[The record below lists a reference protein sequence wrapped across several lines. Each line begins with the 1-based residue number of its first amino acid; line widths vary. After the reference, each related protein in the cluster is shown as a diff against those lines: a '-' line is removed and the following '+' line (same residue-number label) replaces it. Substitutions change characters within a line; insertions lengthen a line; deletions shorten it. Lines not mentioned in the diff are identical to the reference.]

1 MLKTHIILALGWIIY
16 CLLHSV
22 FASQWFKQKA
32 AKWMGKNFKY
42 YRFFYS
48 VFATISFFAIVIY
61 HFSIETKRIFSPGIG
76 LQITGGILVITGL
89 VVMALYIFNTG
100 LRWLIIHDKEQK
112 LVQNGIH
119 RYVRHPLYSG
129 TFLLIWGLW
138 LVFPSLGLLIVNIII
153 TIYTLI
159 AIRFEEQK
167 LVSEFGEKYINYKKT
182 TPMIMPRLR
191 FFKY

>member
-1 MLKTHIILALGWIIY
+1 MIKTHIILALAWIVY
-16 CLLHSV
+16 CVLHSV

-32 AKWMGKNFKY
+32 AKRMGRNFKY
-42 YRFFYS
+42 YRLFYS
-48 VFATISFFAIVIY
+48 LFATLTFFALVIY
-61 HFSIETKRIFSPGIG
+61 HFSIDTKRIFSPGIV
-76 LQITGGILVITGL
+76 LQITGWVLVVTGL

-138 LVFPSLGLLIVNIII
+138 LVFPSWGLLIMNIII

-167 LVSEFGEKYINYKKT
+167 LVSEFGETYINYKKT

-191 FFKY
+191 VFKN

>member
-1 MLKTHIILALGWIIY
+1 
-16 CLLHSV
+16 
-22 FASQWFKQKA
+22 
-32 AKWMGKNFKY
+32 MGRNIKY
-42 YRFFYS
+42 YRLFYS
-48 VFATISFFAIVIY
+48 LFATLTFFAIVIY
-61 HFSIETKRIFSPGIG
+61 HFSIDTKRIFSPGIV
-76 LQITGGILVITGL
+76 LQITGWVLVVTGL

-138 LVFPSLGLLIVNIII
+138 LVFPSWGLLIMNIII

-159 AIRFEEQK
+159 AIHFEEQK
-167 LVSEFGEKYINYKKT
+167 LVSEFGETYINYKKT

-191 FFKY
+191 VFKN